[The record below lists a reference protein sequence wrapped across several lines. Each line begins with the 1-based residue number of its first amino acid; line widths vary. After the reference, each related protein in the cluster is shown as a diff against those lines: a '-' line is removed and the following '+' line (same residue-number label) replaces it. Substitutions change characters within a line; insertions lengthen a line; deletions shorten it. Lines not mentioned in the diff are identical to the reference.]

1 MTQTPEQIA
10 VGLTKRERNTLRRAN
25 GRSLPHTL
33 MHSCGCC
40 LNSRGLLVR
49 TILENRNDAG

>member
-10 VGLTKRERNTLRRAN
+10 AGLTKRERNALRRAN

-49 TILENRNDAG
+49 TILENRDD